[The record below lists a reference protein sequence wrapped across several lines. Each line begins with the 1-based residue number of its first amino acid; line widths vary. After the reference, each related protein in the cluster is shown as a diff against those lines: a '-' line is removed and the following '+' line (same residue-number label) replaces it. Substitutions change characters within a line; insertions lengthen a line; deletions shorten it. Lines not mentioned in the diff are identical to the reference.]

1 MEQRLDTSIIFQPV
15 QPDLREVEKLLSEVS
30 AVPSP
35 QLSAMLSHIFRS
47 GGKRLRPTITLLSG
61 HLFHYQP
68 DVIIPAAAA
77 VEILHTATLV
87 HDDVID
93 NSPRRRGQATINH
106 LWGNDIAILLGD
118 YLITAAEE
126 LAARTNNIKTPELLA
141 QTIMAIT
148 RAEIEEDFN
157 HFNLNKT
164 REQYYRQINDKTA
177 ALFAAAVTA
186 GAILGKASRDE
197 IIRLQTYARNL
208 GMAFQIMDDILDFTG
223 TEEELGKPVGADLRQ
238 GTITLPVILFLEQHP
253 GDDSLQNLCEQHNN
267 VASLNTAL
275 QQVATS
281 SAITE
286 CSHIAQDYC
295 GRAKQALGTL
305 PDGDYRQA
313 LTAITE
319 IVMAH

>member
-1 MEQRLDTSIIFQPV
+1 MEQRLDTSIVFQPV
-15 QPDLREVEKLLSEVS
+15 QPDLRKVEKLLSEVS

-126 LAARTNNIKTPELLA
+126 LAARTNNIKIPELLA

-148 RAEIEEDFN
+148 HAEIEEDFN
-157 HFNLNKT
+157 HFNLHKT
-164 REQYYRQINDKTA
+164 QEQYYRQINDKTA
-177 ALFAAAVTA
+177 ALFATAVTA
-186 GAILGKASRDE
+186 GAILGKASSDE

-208 GMAFQIMDDILDFTG
+208 GMAFQIIDDILDFTG
-223 TEEELGKPVGADLRQ
+223 TEEKLGKPVGADLRQ
-238 GTITLPVILFLEQHP
+238 GTITLPVIVFLKQHND
-253 GDDSLQNLCEQHNN
+253 DDSLQNFCEQHNN
-267 VASLNTAL
+267 VALLKAAL
-275 QQVATS
+275 QQVAAS
-281 SAITE
+281 SAITD
-286 CSHIAQDYC
+286 CYHIAQDYC
-295 GRAKQALGTL
+295 TRAKQALDTF
-305 PDGDYRQA
+305 PDGDFRRA

-319 IVMAH
+319 MVIAP